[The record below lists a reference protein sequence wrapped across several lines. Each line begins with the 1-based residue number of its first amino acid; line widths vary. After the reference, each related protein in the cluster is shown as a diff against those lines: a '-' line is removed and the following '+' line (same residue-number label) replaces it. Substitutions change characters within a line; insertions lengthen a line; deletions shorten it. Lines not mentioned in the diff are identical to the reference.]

1 MSVSAFVW
9 CDGTQYRAHT
19 TIPLMA
25 GCGTP
30 TNGVKNTHR
39 PSLGSEGALRGLG
52 SHPAVEDL
60 PPRRLG
66 RGRRRNPHLHP
77 PQGRGRCARPAARVP
92 GMWPRGSSPAF
103 ALWQDLSRA
112 LRGPRP
118 SSWRLSIP
126 TLRELLIPPGCM
138 HVRGR
143 GDERERSRDGRSPAG
158 VCGGERHGS
167 AKIVSGVT

>member
-1 MSVSAFVW
+1 
-9 CDGTQYRAHT
+9 
-19 TIPLMA
+19 MA
-25 GCGTP
+25 GCDTS

-118 SSWRLSIP
+118 SSWRLSIS
-126 TLRELLIPPGCM
+126 TIHKLLIPYGCM
-138 HVRGR
+138 CARGR
-143 GDERERSRDGRSPAG
+143 GEERERSTDGRSPSGTHGAEG
-158 VCGGERHGS
+158 RGS
-167 AKIVSGVT
+167 AKIACGDAKLHACHHLMFCSCSIYVW